1 MMISRSLKELGST
14 EMAEAKGKVDLE
26 GRNEA
31 INILGMVS
39 LSCMLDTQGGG
50 IYGFGVQKRDVN
62 YREIFEYHQ
71 HRGI

>member
-1 MMISRSLKELGST
+1 MNWDPLRWRKLRVKWIWRGQ
-14 EMAEAKGKVDLE
+14 
-26 GRNEA
+26 NEA
-31 INILGMVS
+31 INTLSMVS
-39 LSCMLDTQGGG
+39 LRCMLDTQGGG